1 MQIQIK
7 QVSTQSVSLLNAA
20 DMPVLEL
27 GTCGEAVR
35 FLQVLLVAYGFLTRD
50 FISDEFNGRTELSV
64 KNFQTVYRLCVDGIV
79 GSQTWQKLAEVA
91 AEPH

>member
-1 MQIQIK
+1 MLVQ
-7 QVSTQSVSLLNAA
+7 TQSVKLVNTT

-27 GTCGEAVR
+27 GACGEAVK

-64 KNFQTVYRLCVDGIV
+64 KNFQTVHRLYVDGIV
-79 GSQTWQKLAEVA
+79 GSQTWQKLAELA
-91 AEPH
+91 TEHHY